1 MAQHLD
7 RVAIARQLLA
17 RGVTGIHPP
26 PHWAVVRNLSDP
38 IINGELPAKEL
49 HLDQQTTA
57 AAGYSTAC
65 GKWTSITR
73 RADRVGDRGRPVGR
87 R

>member
-7 RVAIARQLLA
+7 QVAIARQLLA

-38 IINGELPAKEL
+38 VINGELPAKEL

-65 GKWTSITR
+65 GKWTSITG
-73 RADRVGDRGRPVGR
+73 ALTAWGIVAGR
-87 R
+87 